1 MAVLASS
8 VRDRSFRTTMG
19 GFDPD
24 AVRSALAA
32 AATSFEQLQA
42 DIAQLREQQATA
54 LHEIDRIA
62 ELERSLLRSC
72 VAAEEDARIRCG
84 AARRYAARIIAAAEE
99 QAAARL
105 EAPARERDRITREID
120 TIICRQRSTAA
131 AIEQLIA
138 NLQLAPEPEAHE
150 EAESAE
156 VAIETPTGATVRRAT
171 DDLAVPTLASAAILG
186 AVSVAA
192 SGVGTLSSE
201 TGGRGA
207 ATGTRG
213 TARSASAPDAP
224 RGSDLNQVGTR
235 MRADDHVAETVP
247 RERSL

>member
-72 VAAEEDARIRCG
+72 VAAEEDARTRCG
-84 AARRYAARIIAAAEE
+84 AARRYAARVIAAAVE

-105 EAPARERDRITREID
+105 EAPAHERDRITREID
-120 TIICRQRSTAA
+120 AIVHKRQEAATAIENLIAHLQRPTDAPLGGEVGEPETRDAAVPGVAPLTPASRHPELPEEIAVEAPALSRYAA
-131 AIEQLIA
+131 A
-138 NLQLAPEPEAHE
+138 PEAE
-150 EAESAE
+150 
-156 VAIETPTGATVRRAT
+156 
-171 DDLAVPTLASAAILG
+171 
-186 AVSVAA
+186 
-192 SGVGTLSSE
+192 
-201 TGGRGA
+201 
-207 ATGTRG
+207 
-213 TARSASAPDAP
+213 
-224 RGSDLNQVGTR
+224 
-235 MRADDHVAETVP
+235 
-247 RERSL
+247 